1 MTTKE
6 LLGRVLLTAAA
17 LIAGIIPMFV
27 DLSPSHV
34 FNAAWPA
41 HARLHEVW
49 LLSSGGMIALISLYL
64 VWIARKE
71 PRSLGMATVLMIAL
85 LGGFFVAAATMDR
98 YGGVLIDPATV
109 SLMPNQ
115 DRLFG
120 LPANLAAFGIGLA
133 LAVIGYLTARGAS
146 PER

>member
-1 MTTKE
+1 M
-6 LLGRVLLTAAA
+6 TAAA

-34 FNAAWPA
+34 FNSAWPA

-49 LLSSGGMIALISLYL
+49 LLSTGGLVALISLYL
-64 VWIARKE
+64 LWIDRQGA
-71 PRSLGMATVLMIAL
+71 RSLGLATALMIAL

-115 DRLFG
+115 DRMLG
-120 LPANLAAFGIGLA
+120 LPANLAVFGIGLV
-133 LAVIGYLTARGAS
+133 LAVIGYLTARGAV

>member
-1 MTTKE
+1 M
-6 LLGRVLLTAAA
+6 AARWECRRDA
-17 LIAGIIPMFV
+17 TSCYVEFKR
-27 DLSPSHV
+27 
-34 FNAAWPA
+34 AAQSA
-41 HARLHEVW
+41 
-49 LLSSGGMIALISLYL
+49 ISLYL

-71 PRSLGMATVLMIAL
+71 SRSLGMAAVLMLAL

-133 LAVIGYLTARGAS
+133 LVVIGYLIARGAKRES
-146 PER
+146 